1 MGQSPSSK
9 NYTENPEDMVLIQ
22 GNADLSNGKIKPRL
36 FTTEITKKSI
46 KNDIIMTVRAPVG
59 DLAINEHD
67 ACIGRG
73 VCAIRSGNNKF
84 VYYLL
89 ENIKQKHIWERLSQG
104 STFESINSDDIK
116 NLKIN
121 IPSLLEQDKIANF
134 LTKIDE
140 KIDLLE
146 KKLVLY
152 QKFNESM
159 KEELFTNFEPYTK
172 LRLNKFLKES
182 KIKSKDNI
190 NRRLTVKLNLKG
202 ITKREVK
209 SVEKE
214 GATTQY
220 LRKEGQF
227 IYGKQNLH
235 KGAFGI
241 IPKELDNYL
250 SSSDIPSFDF
260 IEDTVNPMWF
270 YFYFSRK
277 SFYIKLER
285 FSIGTGSKR
294 ISPDEFLNIQ
304 ISIPELTIQ
313 NKQAEFLNNLNKKE
327 NVLKNEISSMKIYK
341 KYLLQKM
348 FV

>member
-1 MGQSPSSK
+1 
-9 NYTENPEDMVLIQ
+9 
-22 GNADLSNGKIKPRL
+22 
-36 FTTEITKKSI
+36 
-46 KNDIIMTVRAPVG
+46 
-59 DLAINEHD
+59 
-67 ACIGRG
+67 
-73 VCAIRSGNNKF
+73 
-84 VYYLL
+84 
-89 ENIKQKHIWERLSQG
+89 
-104 STFESINSDDIK
+104 
-116 NLKIN
+116 
-121 IPSLLEQDKIANF
+121 
-134 LTKIDE
+134 
-140 KIDLLE
+140 
-146 KKLVLY
+146 
-152 QKFNESM
+152 M

-182 KIKSKDNI
+182 KIKSKDNS

-304 ISIPELTIQ
+304 ISIPELNIQ